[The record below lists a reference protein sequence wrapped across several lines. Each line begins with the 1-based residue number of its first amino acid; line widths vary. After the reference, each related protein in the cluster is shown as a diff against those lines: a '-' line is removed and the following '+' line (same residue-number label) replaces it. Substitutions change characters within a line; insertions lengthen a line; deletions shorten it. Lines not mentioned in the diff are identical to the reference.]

1 MQMNEF
7 LLGAACLVL
16 LCTALSLL
24 RLLRRPSDIDRILS
38 AQLIGTGGVA
48 ILLLIGAA
56 SDEPAA
62 IDVALTFALLAALAA
77 IAFVKAAE
85 SGEKSNG
92 DEQ

>member
-1 MQMNEF
+1 MNEF
-7 LLGAACLVL
+7 LMGAACLVL
-16 LCTALSLL
+16 LFTALSLL
-24 RLLRRPSDIDRILS
+24 RLLRRPSDLDRILS

-77 IAFVKAAE
+77 IAFVKAAA
-85 SGEKSNG
+85 SSEKPSE
-92 DEQ
+92 DKE

>member
-1 MQMNEF
+1 MNEF

-16 LCTALSLL
+16 LFTALSLL
-24 RLLRRPSDIDRILS
+24 RLLRHPSDIDRILS

-62 IDVALTFALLAALAA
+62 IDVALTLALLAALAS

-85 SGEKSNG
+85 SG
-92 DEQ
+92 DEE